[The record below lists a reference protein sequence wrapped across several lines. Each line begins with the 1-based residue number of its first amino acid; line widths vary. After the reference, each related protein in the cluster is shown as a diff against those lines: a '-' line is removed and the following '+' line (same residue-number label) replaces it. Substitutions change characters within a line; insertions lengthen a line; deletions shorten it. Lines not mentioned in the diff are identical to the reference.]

1 MNNYDLFFPRPKGF
15 MLRIAKAFSIILLL
29 IWTTLSL
36 QVPALGQSWEYSDI
50 LGKSIEFDD
59 LLPHSEYL
67 ILPNGT
73 GQEIVTIKDGMN
85 LSGKDLT
92 GQLFT
97 HVRIEDANFSGANL
111 SGADFR
117 QGVFVRCDFSNANLS
132 NVEIDSYTKFID
144 CNFDGFIYDRWW
156 KEETTFDFSNVFLT
170 GANSVLSER
179 QSATLTRKQ
188 LAQSMNARLRNYAN
202 LRLRGNGHYQLR
214 DGHYELSVTSYLDF
228 KGYDFSNSLV
238 SDCNFSFVDFTG
250 ASFDNAALRDV
261 SFDHCVITLDQIKS
275 TWNYRNGQLDS
286 VELPSELQREIDWEE
301 FLNSQSL
308 KQGKLLDE
316 EYGKDCLFARKQL
329 QSIEYAKGFGV
340 LWTKIMTSHL
350 SARISAAREKISK
363 CFYYLN
369 IDGWDLSGMDL
380 SDSIIVARSAQKTNF
395 TDAKINGAHFQRPTV
410 KEYTPGFNSHFRKDP
425 SRKIGKEQ
433 LESTASYKQKSLQ
446 GVQFG
451 DIFDL
456 DQVDFSGCDLSNSI
470 FLTDLK
476 GAKLTDAVIT
486 GCIFADTYGDEE
498 PIVTS
503 WQIRSTWNFK
513 TGHMEGIVLPS
524 RVFWQIKGE

>member
-1 MNNYDLFFPRPKGF
+1 

-36 QVPALGQSWEYSDI
+36 QVPALGQSWEFSDI
-50 LGKSIEFDD
+50 LGESIEFDD
-59 LLPHSEYL
+59 SLPHSEYL

-73 GQEIVTIKDGMN
+73 GQEIATIKDGMD

-97 HVRIEDANFSGANL
+97 HVRICDANFSGANL

-156 KEETTFDFSNVFLT
+156 KEETTFVFSNVFLT
-170 GANSVLSER
+170 GANSILSER
-179 QSATLTRKQ
+179 QSATLTGKQ
-188 LAQSMNARLRNYAN
+188 LAQSMNARLRNYSN
-202 LRLRGNGHYQLR
+202 LRLYGANKSKL
-214 DGHYELSVTSYLDF
+214 LDF
-228 KGYDFSNSLV
+228 KDYDFSNSFV
-238 SDCNFSFVDFTG
+238 SNCRFSLVDFTD
-250 ASFDNAALRDV
+250 ASFDNAVLRDV
-261 SFDHCVITLDQIKS
+261 SFLRCVITLDQIKS

-316 EYGKDCLFARKQL
+316 EYGKDCLFTRRQL
-329 QSIEYAKGFGV
+329 QSLEDAKARMGIG
-340 LWTKIMTSHL
+340 KNSETSLL
-350 SARISAAREKISK
+350 SIRISAAREKISK

-380 SDSIIVARSAQKTNF
+380 SDSIVVARSAQKTNF
-395 TDAKINGAHFQRPTV
+395 TNAIIEGSHFQRAP
-410 KEYTPGFNSHFRKDP
+410 YRPFNVALWKDP

-446 GVQFG
+446 GIQFG

-456 DQVDFSGCDLSNSI
+456 DQVDFSSCDLSNSI

-503 WQIRSTWNFK
+503 WQIRSTWNFR

-524 RVFWQIKGE
+524 RVFEQIKDEINN

>member
-1 MNNYDLFFPRPKGF
+1 MSNHALFFSRPKGF
-15 MLRIAKAFSIILLL
+15 MQRIAKAFSIILLL

-50 LGKSIEFDD
+50 LGESIEFYDS
-59 LLPHSEYL
+59 LPHSEYL
-67 ILPNGT
+67 VLPNGT
-73 GQEIVTIKDGMN
+73 GQEIATIKDGMD

-92 GQLFT
+92 GQMFT
-97 HVRIEDANFSGANL
+97 HVRICDANFSGANL

-156 KEETTFDFSNVFLT
+156 KEETTFDFSNVVLT
-170 GANSVLSER
+170 GANSILSER
-179 QSATLTRKQ
+179 QSATLTGKQ
-188 LAQSMNARLRNYAN
+188 LAQSMNARLRNYSN
-202 LRLRGNGHYQLR
+202 LRLYGANKSKL
-214 DGHYELSVTSYLDF
+214 LDF
-228 KGYDFSNSLV
+228 KDYDFSNSFV
-238 SDCNFSFVDFTG
+238 SNCRFSLVDFTD
-250 ASFDNAALRDV
+250 ASFDNAVLRDV
-261 SFDHCVITLDQIKS
+261 SFLRCVITLDQIKS

-286 VELPSELQREIDWEE
+286 VELPDELQREIDWEE

-316 EYGKDCLFARKQL
+316 EYGKDCLFTRKQL
-329 QSIEYAKGFGV
+329 QSLKYVKAIGGAPNI
-340 LWTKIMTSHL
+340 KIDHL
-350 SARISAAREKISK
+350 RSRISGAREKISK
-363 CFYYLN
+363 CFYYVD

-380 SDSIIVARSAQKTNF
+380 SDSIIVARSARNTNF

-456 DQVDFSGCDLSNSI
+456 DQVDFSSCDLSNSI

-524 RVFWQIKGE
+524 RVFWQIKD